1 VVTLRAFETTRPCDP
16 SSPREGCRL
25 HVATSGRYEH
35 ACRLAGRQG
44 RNPSSSRLICC
55 AAVARAKMTLLKLRL
70 QIPATALT
78 GSGMRVDAAGLQ
90 VGMPQGGRDERDWRP
105 IIDGMSCVRESE
117 PVDRRGRV
125 DASALGGLFE
135 MKLTARWV
143 SRLPGRRT
151 D

>member
-1 VVTLRAFETTRPCDP
+1 VAERRLYLIDRDTLTAPLPTRILELCLEIPTAALPGARMRID
-16 SSPREGCRL
+16 
-25 HVATSGRYEH
+25 
-35 ACRLAGRQG
+35 AG
-44 RNPSSSRLICC
+44 
-55 AAVARAKMTLLKLRL
+55 
-70 QIPATALT
+70 
-78 GSGMRVDAAGLQ
+78 GLQ